1 MKDLNWN
8 ERFIP
13 RNMADEDDFSIDS
26 ISLSVQ
32 NKLENEKGHITMTKK
47 RIKPLLIVAAAV
59 ATAAVSMISV
69 NAATDGAI
77 TDAVENTVSKVKMFI
92 NGEEVEADAYLVDSG
107 VDENGNEYSVYRF
120 DVDDD
125 TSMAVAVEEGEG
137 EGTLVQYESDEL
149 DLSDGEY
156 YRKDITMEFDGE
168 NVEEEQSGVTEAPEE

>member
-1 MKDLNWN
+1 
-8 ERFIP
+8 
-13 RNMADEDDFSIDS
+13 MADEDDFSVDS

-120 DVDDD
+120 DVDEDDD
-125 TSMAVAVEEGEG
+125 TSMVVAIEEGAG

-156 YRKDITMEFDGE
+156 YRKDITMEFGGE
-168 NVEEEQSGVTEAPEE
+168 NVEEEQSGNGAQE